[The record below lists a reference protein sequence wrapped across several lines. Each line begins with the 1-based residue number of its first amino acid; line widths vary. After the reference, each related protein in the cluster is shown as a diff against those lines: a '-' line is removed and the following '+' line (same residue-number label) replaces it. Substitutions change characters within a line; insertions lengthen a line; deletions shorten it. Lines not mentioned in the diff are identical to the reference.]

1 MKYDKQELMP
11 LGEYLGQPEQAPTI
25 YSKRLLYPAPST
37 LKPGFSLH
45 GDKLHFDPALSD
57 HPPAS
62 RRTPFADQQPTKLSD
77 FKVGDVVIAGPRTRM
92 AGLTGIVSAVTDT

>member
-45 GDKLHFDPALSD
+45 GDKLCFNPALSD
-57 HPPAS
+57 HPPKMD
-62 RRTPFADQQPTKLSD
+62 RDPRYTVKRLEKMMGEF
-77 FKVGDVVIAGPRTRM
+77 VVVIAGPHTW
-92 AGLTGIVSAVTDT
+92 ASLE